1 MKQYEIA
8 FKTLAILSDGLFH
21 SGEMIA
27 NELGFSRVSIWKA
40 INDLKELNVE
50 IFSVR
55 KKGYRL
61 PKAIKILSEKKIV
74 EALGELSQFVNF
86 ELLNVIDSTNKY
98 LLNQSKNKPHAT
110 VVCSNLQTNGKGR
123 RGRVWQSALGESITM
138 SILWK
143 FNFGASQLSGLSL
156 VIGIALQRV
165 MQKIGIYNSSLKWPN
180 DVLVDA
186 NDDLKKIAGVL
197 IELQGD
203 MESRCSAV
211 IGVGLNFDLS
221 TKQQKKIDQLATSI
235 TSVSSKSHDPNEIVS
250 LIIKEIVNV
259 LSDFEKTHFE
269 SFKTEWLESRAFK
282 DQKVQFQKGSGEKI
296 MGNII
301 DLDDDGSLL
310 LLKDDGKIEK
320 LLSGEVSSI

>member
-8 FKTLAILSDGLFH
+8 FKTLAILADGLFH

-50 IFSVR
+50 VFSVR

-86 ELLNVIDSTNKY
+86 ELLNVVDSTNKY

-269 SFKTEWLESRAFK
+269 SFKTEWLDSRAFK

-296 MGNII
+296 TGNII